1 MHGNIRRL
9 VAILLAGFLLVGLTA
24 GYWQIVRAP
33 ELLSRADNPRLV
45 IAEQR
50 VQRGR
55 ILDRNGVVLAY
66 SRVHEDGTTERVYT
80 HPEMVHVTGFYNLRY
95 GVSNIEAAYDDVLR
109 GLSGRSA
116 MQVLVDGLLHRPQIG
131 FDVMLTV
138 DAELQAVA
146 DAALGDRRGAI
157 IVLDPRTGDILAL
170 VSHPAYDPNHLDE
183 AWEILR
189 DAPDTPLLNRA
200 TQGLYPP
207 GEELEGLGEVMGIGE
222 VGGIEG
228 LEEIGELGELM
239 GMVTP
244 LQMALVT
251 TAVANGGQVPAAHL
265 VQAVQD
271 GSGRWREP
279 ARVAP
284 RAVLSPS
291 TADRLRAAM
300 ILTAEEGC
308 AGEVALP
315 GITVAEKTGTA
326 QVDEPGQLPHAWF
339 VGFAPAE
346 TPEVV
351 IAVLVEN
358 GGDGERM
365 AAPIAREVL
374 ERVLRSSGF

>member
-1 MHGNIRRL
+1 MRSNIRRL

-24 GYWQIVRAP
+24 GYWQVIRAP

-66 SRVHEDGTTERVYT
+66 SRVREDGTTERVYT
-80 HPEMVHVTGFYNLRY
+80 HPEMVHVTGFYSLRY

-116 MQVLVDGLLHRPQIG
+116 MQALVDSLLHRPQIG

-146 DAALGDRRGAI
+146 DTALGDWRGAI
-157 IVLDPRTGDILAL
+157 IVLDSRTGDILAL
-170 VSHPAYDPNHLDE
+170 VSHPAYDPNRLDE
-183 AWEILR
+183 IWETLR
-189 DAPDTPLLNRA
+189 DALDTPLLNRA

-207 GEELEGLGEVMGIGE
+207 GEGLGEVVGIGE
-222 VGGIEG
+222 VRGIEG
-228 LEEIGELGELM
+228 LEEIGELGELT

-251 TAVANGGQVPAAHL
+251 AAVANDGQVPAVHL

-271 GSGRWREP
+271 TSEQWHEP
-279 ARVAP
+279 TRMAP

-291 TADRLRAAM
+291 TADQLRMTM
-300 ILTAEEGC
+300 ILDMEEGF
-308 AGEVALP
+308 AGGTRLP
-315 GITVAEKTGTA
+315 GITVVGKTGTA
-326 QVDEPGQLPHAWF
+326 QVGVEGQLSHAWF

-351 IAVLVEN
+351 IIVLVEN
-358 GGDGERM
+358 GGDGERV